1 MLNDNL
7 PEQVRWALD
16 CLERAGFEAYMV
28 GGCVRDAVMGRIP
41 SDYDITTSARPGEVM
56 KVFDGEKIIETGLKH
71 GTVTLLRRG
80 MPLEITTYRV
90 DGLYTDNRHPES
102 VAFTSSIREDT
113 ARRDFTINS
122 VAFSPVR
129 GFADF
134 YGGVK
139 DIQVGIIRCVG
150 DPEKRFREDALRIIR
165 ALRFAA
171 VTGFEIEE
179 ATFKAAC
186 ENSGLLRNISVER
199 IREELVKLLCGQYA
213 GRVLKKG
220 VRIIGEV
227 IPEVLP
233 MVGFPQHNRHHIY
246 DVWEHTV
253 AAVDAAPQ
261 EKCLRLAALFHDIGK
276 PGCFSVDEKGV
287 GHFYGHAA
295 VSEEITANVMSR
307 LKFDKE
313 TKSHVRKLVACH
325 DMQIEPTAKAVRR
338 AMNKLSPDILYDLL
352 KLKRADNMAQSPQY
366 RDRQKYYDEIRL
378 IADEILK
385 EEQCFSLKDLT
396 VNGSDLIR
404 LGVPQGPQVGIIL
417 QELLQGVIDGE
428 LPNKRTVLEEKI
440 LQNEGLNAKKY

>member
-41 SDYDITTSARPGEVM
+41 SDYDITTSASPGEVM

-213 GRVLKKG
+213 GTLL
-220 VRIIGEV
+220 I
-227 IPEVLP
+227 
-233 MVGFPQHNRHHIY
+233 
-246 DVWEHTV
+246 D
-253 AAVDAAPQ
+253 
-261 EKCLRLAALFHDIGK
+261 DIQRRN
-276 PGCFSVDEKGV
+276 SST
-287 GHFYGHAA
+287 
-295 VSEEITANVMSR
+295 VSEVNPPTIGMKLLMEYLAVLINIPSDVSVRSPCILITPVIITRSM
-307 LKFDKE
+307 
-313 TKSHVRKLVACH
+313 
-325 DMQIEPTAKAVRR
+325 PTTATEAF
-338 AMNKLSPDILYDLL
+338 
-352 KLKRADNMAQSPQY
+352 
-366 RDRQKYYDEIRL
+366 L
-378 IADEILK
+378 ISFA
-385 EEQCFSLKDLT
+385 SLFT
-396 VNGSDLIR
+396 
-404 LGVPQGPQVGIIL
+404 
-417 QELLQGVIDGE
+417 
-428 LPNKRTVLEEKI
+428 
-440 LQNEGLNAKKY
+440 

>member
-56 KVFDGEKIIETGLKH
+56 KVFDGEKVIETGLKH

-220 VRIIGEV
+220 VGIIGEV

-233 MVGFPQHNRHHIY
+233 MVGFRQHNRHHRRRQARRSGDMECSGY
-246 DVWEHTV
+246 GD
-253 AAVDAAPQ
+253 AVLSLWIKSGN
-261 EKCLRLAALFHDIGK
+261 ENNKERN
-276 PGCFSVDEKGV
+276 SGV
-287 GHFYGHAA
+287 KN
-295 VSEEITANVMSR
+295 EIS
-307 LKFDKE
+307 
-313 TKSHVRKLVACH
+313 
-325 DMQIEPTAKAVRR
+325 
-338 AMNKLSPDILYDLL
+338 
-352 KLKRADNMAQSPQY
+352 
-366 RDRQKYYDEIRL
+366 
-378 IADEILK
+378 
-385 EEQCFSLKDLT
+385 
-396 VNGSDLIR
+396 
-404 LGVPQGPQVGIIL
+404 
-417 QELLQGVIDGE
+417 
-428 LPNKRTVLEEKI
+428 
-440 LQNEGLNAKKY
+440 